1 MSCRQTKGVSGKK
14 TSVRNTWPSHAETV
28 RKDTEASD
36 RKEQAPEQGGK
47 GAEGGACG

>member
-1 MSCRQTKGVSGKK
+1 MSRRQTKGVSGKK